1 MEEWGLIVNKKE
13 EKVQDGGTH
22 SPKPKHSLLL
32 LRSLNGCDCVW
43 ITIWAADERIL
54 KSRRRRSLCLTWQ
67 ENFWVQDKEREEKER
82 ERVPKAHSKAG
93 SRGGSLAHSPRKQRI
108 NSPLSVHVSHSPVST
123 IFGLIINFS
132 FQLQTIHINITIKL
146 LILNIK
152 V

>member
-1 MEEWGLIVNKKE
+1 MWIRRKKKWRMVGLTLPNPN
-13 EKVQDGGTH
+13 TH
-22 SPKPKHSLLL
+22 YSLL

-82 ERVPKAHSKAG
+82 RGERERVPKAHSKAG

-108 NSPLSVHVSHSPVST
+108 NSPVFT
-123 IFGLIINFS
+123 CLILHNLWPYYQFFISISNY
-132 FQLQTIHINITIKL
+132 HINITIKL